1 MVTGV
6 VVLRSRSGT
15 AVRAGSDGQKGS
27 TWVHEDMF
35 FRVVGSGESPGLFAA
50 YRRAMSDAAR
60 LRALL
65 VAAELDAETV
75 LVVPSLTEAGEPVVY
90 LVVNGPAGQRLARV
104 VTGGSRPPPD
114 AG

>member
-1 MVTGV
+1 MNEG
-6 VVLRSRSGT
+6 
-15 AVRAGSDGQKGS
+15 
-27 TWVHEDMF
+27 MF
-35 FRVVGSGESPGLFAA
+35 FRAVGPGEARRVVAA
-50 YRRAMSDAAR
+50 YRRAVSDAAE

-90 LVVNGPAGQRLARV
+90 LIVTDPTGQRLARI
-104 VTGGSRPPPD
+104 VTGGARPPPD